1 MLTIEILDPKRH
13 NRADFDCGVQELN
26 HYLQEVADQDQDRGL
41 AKTYVLVDGTKIRG
55 YYSLATHSVPRESLP
70 QDIKAGNRKKIKY
83 EKIRYTDLPFL
94 LLGRLAID
102 KELQG
107 QRYGRAILYDAL
119 ETTKSI
125 AERVGILGMIVDA
138 KDEKTTA
145 FYRKFGFR
153 SIEGNKNRL
162 VLPITSFPKS

>member
-1 MLTIEILDPKRH
+1 MLPIEIFDPKRH
-13 NRADFDCGVQELN
+13 DRSDFDCGVQELN

-55 YYSLATHSVPRESLP
+55 FYSLAAHSVTRESPP
-70 QDIKAGNRKKIKY
+70 QDIKAGKRKKIKY
-83 EKIRYTDLPFL
+83 EKIRYTDLPFV

-107 QRYGRAILYDAL
+107 QRYGRAILYHAL
-119 ETTKSI
+119 ERTKSI
-125 AERVGILGMIVDA
+125 AESVGILGMIVDA
-138 KDEKTTA
+138 KDEKAAT

-162 VLPITSFPKS
+162 VLSITSFP